1 MNDSAHIRQVLR
13 NASYEQALA
22 DRLGMNVT
30 DLRCLELVIGEPGLS
45 AGRLAEQTGLTTGAV
60 TGVLDRLERAG
71 YVERRADP
79 NDRRRAV
86 IEATA
91 AADLVARE
99 LGRIDE
105 TVASVLGNYSR
116 GEQKAIRDFL
126 DAAAAA
132 VERDAD
138 ALRASVR
145 GGFVGKAY
153 QAPIAG
159 ATRGRLAFN
168 SGAPRL
174 SMNIAP
180 LGPRAAARVIVEP
193 SASRVRFE
201 GRPVAGDLLAAA
213 FDGPLPDVRSA
224 SGAVNVR
231 YRRRGLSA
239 LSTRTAR
246 MALSDAVPWAIEIE
260 GGLTDLTGSLADLA
274 LERLEINGGANHIDL
289 VLPAASGTTLVRVR
303 GVVSSARLRR
313 PSGSPASLRVAGG
326 VSHLAFDGQ
335 RYGQVRERRLTSGG
349 FAESANRYEIEF
361 LDGVAK
367 LDVLTR

>member
-1 MNDSAHIRQVLR
+1 MNDPRRIRQVLR

-45 AGRLAEQTGLTTGAV
+45 AGRLADEIGLTTGAV

-79 NDRRRAV
+79 ADRRRAV
-86 IEATA
+86 IQPTPAADEVRAELARMDETFTSVLGRYSAGEQQAIRSFLDATA
-91 AADLVARE
+91 AAVD
-99 LGRIDE
+99 
-105 TVASVLGNYSR
+105 
-116 GEQKAIRDFL
+116 
-126 DAAAAA
+126 
-132 VERDAD
+132 RDAD

-145 GGFVGKAY
+145 GGFIGQSY
-153 QAPIAG
+153 QAPLAD
-159 ATRGRLAFN
+159 APRGRLVFN

-193 SASRVRFE
+193 SASRLRFE
-201 GRPVAGDLLAAA
+201 GRASGGNLIGAS

-224 SGAVNVR
+224 AGVVNVR
-231 YRRRGLSA
+231 YQRRGLSA

-246 MALSDAVPWAIEIE
+246 IALSDEVPWAIEIE
-260 GGLTDLTGSLADLA
+260 GGLTNLTGSLAEIA

-289 VLPAASGTTLVRVR
+289 LLPPARGTTLVRVR

-313 PSGSPASLRVAGG
+313 PAGTPASLRMAGG
-326 VSHLAFDGQ
+326 VSHLNFDGQ
-335 RYGQVRERRLTSGG
+335 RYSQVSERRLTSEG
-349 FAESANRYEIEF
+349 FAGSTDRYEIEI
-361 LDGVAK
+361 LDGAAK
-367 LDVLTR
+367 LELATR